1 MMENNFNLEHRENF
15 RINPQV
21 WLQTLLAI
29 AGDREKKQEVI
40 HYVARETGVA
50 PEQVEVI
57 MSHTINIL
65 MNETRS
71 N

>member
-1 MMENNFNLEHRENF
+1 MENNFNLEHKEDF

-29 AGDREKKQEVI
+29 AGDKEKKQEVVQF
-40 HYVARETGVA
+40 VARETGVP
-50 PEQVEVI
+50 PESVEMI
-57 MSHTINIL
+57 MASTINIL
-65 MNETRS
+65 MNETHS

>member
-1 MMENNFNLEHRENF
+1 MENNFNLDHKEDF

-29 AGDREKKQEVI
+29 AGDKERKQEVLQ
-40 HYVARETGVA
+40 YVARETGVP
-50 PEQVEVI
+50 PENVERI
-57 MSHTINIL
+57 MASTINIL
-65 MNETRS
+65 MNENHS

>member
-1 MMENNFNLEHRENF
+1 MENEFNLEHKENF
-15 RINPQV
+15 RIDPQI

-29 AGDREKKQEVI
+29 AGDRQKKREVVQ
-40 HYVARETGVA
+40 HVARETGVA

-57 MSHTINIL
+57 MSNTIKIL

>member
-1 MMENNFNLEHRENF
+1 MRNEFDLQNAEGF

-29 AGDREKKQEVI
+29 AGDRATKQAVI
-40 HYVARETGVA
+40 ETIAEQTDLPTG
-50 PEQVEVI
+50 QVEFI
-57 MSHTINIL
+57 FATTIKVLLND
-65 MNETRS
+65 TRA

>member
-1 MMENNFNLEHRENF
+1 MENNFNFEHKEDF

-29 AGDREKKQEVI
+29 VGDKEKKQEVVQ
-40 HYVARETGVA
+40 YVARETGVP
-50 PEQVEVI
+50 PESVEMIIV
-57 MSHTINIL
+57 STINIL
-65 MNETRS
+65 MNENHS